1 MRYIPATDEDLK
13 DMLKTSG
20 MESVEEIFQSVPDV
34 LRQRAALNLREPL
47 DELALARHMDNLSGM
62 NINVDSMP
70 SFLGAGVYNHF
81 IPSAVNHII
90 SRPEFYTAYTPY
102 QPEISQG
109 TLQSIFEFQTMICQ
123 LTGMDV
129 ANASMYDGAGALAEA
144 VLMAS
149 RIKKKAKKIYL
160 SEAVHP
166 EYRSVVSTYTRDL
179 DIEIIEIPFTGEG
192 KTDQAWLL
200 RNIKESP
207 AAIVLQYPNF
217 FGVIED
223 IDRFSETAA
232 ENKALLITA
241 TAEPVA
247 LGLIKPPGDLGA
259 DIAVGE
265 GQPLG
270 NAVNYGGPLLG
281 LFAAKEKY
289 LRNMPGRL
297 VGETV
302 DADGKRGYV
311 LTLSTREQHIR
322 REKATSNICSNQSLC
337 ALAVAVYLSLAGK
350 KGFRE
355 IASINLS
362 NSEYAKKKL
371 SAVKGVSLK
380 FQTPTFNEFVIKM
393 TGDPELFNRQL
404 LTKGVI
410 GGLPLKRFY
419 PELSDSMLF
428 CVTEKQNKDDID
440 KLAELLSEYGKQS

>member
-1 MRYIPATDEDLK
+1 MRYIPTTDEDLR

-20 MESVEEIFQSVPDV
+20 MESVEEIFKSIPDV
-34 LRQRAALNLREPL
+34 LRKSSDVNIPAPL
-47 DELALARHMDNLSGM
+47 DELALTRHMKKLGGM

-81 IPSAVNHII
+81 IPSVVKHII
-90 SRPEFYTAYTPY
+90 SRSEFYTAYTPY

-129 ANASMYDGAGALAEA
+129 ANASMYDGASALAEA
-144 VLMAS
+144 VLMAA
-149 RIKKKAKKIYL
+149 RIKKKAKTIYL
-160 SEAVHP
+160 SKTVHP
-166 EYRSVVSTYTRDL
+166 EYRTVVATYTRDL
-179 DIEIIEIPFTGEG
+179 DIEIIEIPFTKEG
-192 KTDQAWLL
+192 KTDQDWLL
-200 RNIKESP
+200 QNIKEPP

-223 IDRFSETAA
+223 LEQFSKMAD

-241 TAEPVA
+241 TSEPIA
-247 LGLIKPPGDLGA
+247 LGLIKPPGYFGV

-265 GQPLG
+265 GQAFG
-270 NAVNYGGPLLG
+270 NPINYGGPLLG
-281 LFAAKEKY
+281 LFATKEKY

-302 DADGKRGYV
+302 DLDGKRGYV

-337 ALAVAVYLSLAGK
+337 ALAAAVYLSLAGK
-350 KGFRE
+350 KGFRK
-355 IASINLS
+355 IASINFS

-371 SAVKGVSLK
+371 TDIKGVSLK
-380 FQTPTFNEFVIKM
+380 FVSPTFNEFVIKI
-393 TGDPELFNRQL
+393 TGDPELLNRQL
-404 LTKGVI
+404 LINGII

-419 PELSDSMLF
+419 SDLSDSMLF
-428 CVTEKQNKDDID
+428 CVTEKNSKEEID
-440 KLAELLSEYGKQS
+440 KLAELLVKYEK